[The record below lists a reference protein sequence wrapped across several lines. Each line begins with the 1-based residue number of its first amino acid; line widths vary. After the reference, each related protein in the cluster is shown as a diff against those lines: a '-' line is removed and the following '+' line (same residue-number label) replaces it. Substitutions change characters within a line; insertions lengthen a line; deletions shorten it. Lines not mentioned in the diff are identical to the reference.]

1 MAKNKENE
9 KIFKENTTKVILN
22 VPNDLAEKFKD
33 LAVKRGI
40 PRSSMIIY
48 AMSWYLDYNRSLDI
62 MPNLLNLLSSPAILD
77 FFKDDKDSK
86 GNNE

>member
-9 KIFKENTTKVILN
+9 KIMKENTTKVILN

-33 LAVKRGI
+33 LAIKRGI

-48 AMSWYLDYNRSLDI
+48 AMSWYLDYNTSLDL
-62 MPNLLNLLSSPAILD
+62 MPKMLEALKNAEDIA
-77 FFKDDKDSK
+77 K
-86 GNNE
+86 NNNK

>member
-9 KIFKENTTKVILN
+9 KILKENTTKVILN
-22 VPNDLAEKFKD
+22 VPNELAEKFKD

-48 AMSWYLDYNRSLDI
+48 AMSWYLDYSKSMDL
-62 MPNLLNLLSSPAILD
+62 MPKMIEALKNAEDLTRND
-77 FFKDDKDSK
+77 
-86 GNNE
+86 

>member
-9 KIFKENTTKVILN
+9 KILKENTTKVILN
-22 VPNDLAEKFKD
+22 VPNELAEKFKD

-48 AMSWYLDYNRSLDI
+48 AMSWYLDYSKSMNL
-62 MPNLLNLLSSPAILD
+62 MPKMIEALKNAEDLTK
-77 FFKDDKDSK
+77 KD
-86 GNNE
+86 

>member
-9 KIFKENTTKVILN
+9 KIMKENTTKVILN

-33 LAVKRGI
+33 LAIKRGI

-48 AMSWYLDYNRSLDI
+48 AMSWYLDYNTSLDL
-62 MPNLLNLLSSPAILD
+62 MPRMIEALKNIP
-77 FFKDDKDSK
+77 DDLKE
-86 GNNE
+86 NN